1 MIKVDE
7 YNLCDLRAIID
18 DSKLEIERLTNLI
31 SSRNLELKEECP
43 EKVLIEHYC
52 NSLETI
58 KDQLE
63 EALNYFEEEDDEE
76 KEV

>member
-7 YNLCDLRAIID
+7 YNLCDLRAIIN

-63 EALNYFEEEDDEE
+63 EALSYFEEDDEE
-76 KEV
+76 KEI